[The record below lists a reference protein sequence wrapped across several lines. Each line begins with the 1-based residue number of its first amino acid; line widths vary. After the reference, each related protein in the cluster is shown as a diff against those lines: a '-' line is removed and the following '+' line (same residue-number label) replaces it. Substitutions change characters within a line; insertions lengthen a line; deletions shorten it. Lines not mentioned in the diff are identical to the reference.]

1 MTNSTATSV
10 TTQVFR
16 VYIKTSAERLW
27 EAITSP
33 EWNDKYGYHAV
44 SEYDLKPGGAYRA
57 LATADM
63 VAGGAPEILIDGEVV
78 EVDPPHKLVQTY
90 RMLFSPAHEAEG
102 FNVVTY
108 DIVDEGQGVV
118 RLTVTH
124 DLSTAPITAATVHG
138 DTPLFEGGGGWS
150 WILSDLKSFLESG
163 TSIAD

>member
-33 EWNDKYGYHAV
+33 EWNDKYAYHAK
-44 SEYDLKPGGAYRA
+44 SEYDLKPGGVYRA
-57 LATADM
+57 LATDDM
-63 VAGGAPEILIDGEVV
+63 LAHGAPAVMIDGEVV
-78 EVDPPHKLVQTY
+78 EVDPPRKLVQTY
-90 RMLFSPAHEAEG
+90 RMLFSPEHEAEG
-102 FNVVTY
+102 FNLVTW
-108 DIVDEGQGVV
+108 DIVDEGDGVV

-138 DTPLFEGGGGWS
+138 DTPLFEGGGGWA

-163 TSIAD
+163 TSLI